1 MKTMEAGSMKPLI
14 NIGKS
19 GVTDRIVSEIKE
31 QMKGKDVIKI
41 RILRNAPVSTADN
54 TSVDA
59 IGVIAGEVASKTGFN
74 LVEVRG
80 RTAILSR

>member
-1 MKTMEAGSMKPLI
+1 MKPVI

-19 GVTDRIVSEIKE
+19 GVTDQIINEIRE
-31 QMKGKDVIKI
+31 QMKGKNTIKI
-41 RILRNAPVSTADN
+41 RILRNAPRPATEIAD
-54 TSVDA
+54 
-59 IGVIAGEVASKTGFN
+59 EVASRTGFG